1 MKKLSKVLTMI
12 ALIIGLVSM
21 IFIFMMWGKGD
32 DVIKTDVAA
41 QGMTI
46 EPLFTITYALFVIS
60 VATIIFFVI
69 RMWVKNPK
77 EFMGS
82 LVYIGGF
89 VLVVLI
95 GYLLMDNSP
104 VMLSKG
110 DFSSAADAGLADFG
124 LWVTYIL
131 SGITI
136 LAVVFGGFLKAIK

>member
-12 ALIIGLVSM
+12 ALIIGIVSM

-82 LVYIGGF
+82 LVYIG
-89 VLVVLI
+89 
-95 GYLLMDNSP
+95 YLLMDNSP

>member
-1 MKKLSKVLTMI
+1 
-12 ALIIGLVSM
+12 
-21 IFIFMMWGKGD
+21 
-32 DVIKTDVAA
+32 
-41 QGMTI
+41 
-46 EPLFTITYALFVIS
+46 
-60 VATIIFFVI
+60 
-69 RMWVKNPK
+69 
-77 EFMGS
+77 MGS

>member
-12 ALIIGLVSM
+12 ALIIGIVSM
-21 IFIFMMWGKGD
+21 IFIFMLWGKGD
-32 DVIKTDVAA
+32 EVLKTDVAA
-41 QGMTI
+41 QDMTI
-46 EPLFTITYALFVIS
+46 EPLFAITYVLFAIS
-60 VATIIFFVI
+60 VAIIIFFVI
-69 RMWVKNPK
+69 RMWIKNPK

-89 VLVVLI
+89 VLVILI

-110 DFSSAADAGLADFG
+110 DYSSVADAGLADFG

-136 LAVVFGGFLKAIK
+136 LAVVFGGFLKALK